1 MHIPGFEF
9 IRMQT
14 NLMNFT
20 RKTFGLLLI
29 GLLGACSPKK
39 AAESAEEVT
48 GTQTERVAIVSKI
61 LSNHSPL
68 PGPLVDGNFLQEK
81 TGDGNMGPSDIAS
94 FCAVKV
100 DPANLPVWRA
110 ALKPLES
117 HNTPPKLVMPK
128 KAQSWWLTSAEFG
141 GLEFFSSKDLTGRVN
156 GWLGIA
162 PDGRIFIYSFSM

>member
-1 MHIPGFEF
+1 M
-9 IRMQT
+9 
-14 NLMNFT
+14 NLNK
-20 RKTFGLLLI
+20 KTFGLLLI

-39 AAESAEEVT
+39 AAESAEAVT
-48 GTQTERVAIVSKI
+48 GTQTERVAIVSRI

-68 PGPLVDGNFLQEK
+68 PGPLIDGNFLQEK
-81 TGDGNMGPSDIAS
+81 IGDGNLGPSDITT

-100 DPANLPVWRA
+100 DPANLPAWRA

-117 HNTPPKLVMPK
+117 HNTHPKYVAPK
-128 KAQSWWLTSAEFG
+128 KPESWWLTASEFG

-162 PDGRIFIYSFSM
+162 PDGRIFIYSFTM